1 MNEWKDI
8 RDISFCENRRR
19 KHSVSIMILFLLK
32 RKKIY
37 IANWNIDVGLM
48 GCLSLFSFSHLG
60 SLIVYEEH
68 EHLCGSLYTF
78 LPCHLEVWLSSC
90 SFPRAEDWAKHT
102 SPECWQ
108 LNSLPRWQRAKP
120 RSLISSGLYRKQ
132 PKCTYRKADACSYI
146 TDVWTHTR
154 ASVGRR
160 LLRSQL
166 ASPLWLELHLLW
178 PRCNCPGFPHPA
190 SWNWS

>member
-1 MNEWKDI
+1 
-8 RDISFCENRRR
+8 
-19 KHSVSIMILFLLK
+19 
-32 RKKIY
+32 
-37 IANWNIDVGLM
+37 M

-60 SLIVYEEH
+60 SLIVYEGH

-78 LPCHLEVWLSSC
+78 LPCHLTFFLLLPSCRRLSKTHISRVLTSSTPC
-90 SFPRAEDWAKHT
+90 PDGRKPSQDPSFPQPSIA
-102 SPECWQ
+102 S
-108 LNSLPRWQRAKP
+108 SLSA
-120 RSLISSGLYRKQ
+120 LIG
-132 PKCTYRKADACSYI
+132 KANVRSYI

-178 PRCNCPGFPHPA
+178 PRYNCPGLPHPA
-190 SWNWS
+190 SWSWNWSLLGLPSKGSKRKWMILRFRLFYVCGWMYKVLK